1 MPTATASPMS
11 ISTVA
16 TDSIVAGSLAPRD
29 GGRTHEGTATV
40 VNENDYS
47 RLPS

>member
-40 VNENDYS
+40 NENDYS